1 MHTYNVKNIILIL
14 SNHTNMSF
22 NFIPTNDLSL
32 LMKQRQKLKI
42 KIVIITILILC
53 IE

>member
-1 MHTYNVKNIILIL
+1 
-14 SNHTNMSF
+14 MSF

-32 LMKQRQKLKI
+32 LTKQRQKLKI

-53 IE
+53 IEYNSFT